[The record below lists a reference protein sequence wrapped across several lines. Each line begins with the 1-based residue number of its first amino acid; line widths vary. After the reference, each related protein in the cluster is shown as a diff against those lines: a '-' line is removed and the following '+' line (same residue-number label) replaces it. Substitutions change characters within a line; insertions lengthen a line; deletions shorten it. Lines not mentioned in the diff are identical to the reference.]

1 MEIAACVAVI
11 DADGRFVFINSQ
23 FQKELKASVI
33 KIMHMTWFDYV
44 HPDDL
49 EICRH
54 TLACCVLTGR
64 QAAAGIRLNDQP
76 EKRYNWEISPIA
88 GDGHAGER
96 FLLIGE
102 SSARQDQQN
111 KIGASSPRQ
120 DQQNT
125 IGASPIRQEQQDKI
139 VPFQARQY
147 EKILDSIGVG
157 IILQDE
163 SGKIVGANQ
172 KIAELFNVGLP
183 DIYRANAFEQLWKT
197 TEKNGNPI
205 PFENSP
211 PMRVI
216 RGAKEVSDGFTI
228 HGGGREKRQ
237 VVMHSLVLTD
247 AVPDL
252 PYLVIS
258 SILDKS
264 EEVRLRALC
273 EERKALF
280 ESFANHSPAFGW
292 IVNGEGKVVFANK
305 GLLDFLAV
313 DESGLFRKIEEILPP
328 SVIAAGREQ
337 YDWVVENN
345 LPHST
350 IIKIPNPDKEERV
363 FHVTIFPA
371 NSDHALQLIGGQ
383 ACDITDSYRAK
394 RQRRMVNEAIL
405 RAQEQERTVIG
416 QELHDNVNQILFTS
430 KLYLNLIKPL
440 DADQIVLKEKTEAF
454 ILMAIDEI
462 RKLSSALVSP
472 RLSDRGLIPCIK
484 NLVDD
489 LMLAALFR
497 TDFVVRNESAID
509 GVDYNIQLTIFRIVQ
524 EQVKNII
531 KHSKAQQVS
540 LQLWTAEEQVHL
552 LIEDDGVGFD
562 PRQATRGIG
571 LTNIYDRA
579 SLFNGKVDLQTAPG
593 KGCSL
598 KVSMPLSTAP

>member
-11 DADGRFVFINSQ
+11 DSDGRFVFINSQ

-88 GDGHAGER
+88 GDRHAGER

-102 SSARQDQQN
+102 SSSRLEQQN
-111 KIGASSPRQ
+111 GFGEPP
-120 DQQNT
+120 T
-125 IGASPIRQEQQDKI
+125 RQEQQDKTGL
-139 VPFQARQY
+139 FQARQY

-172 KIAELFNVGLP
+172 KTAELFNVGLR
-183 DIYRANAFEQLWKT
+183 DIYRKNAFEQLWKT

-216 RGAKEVSDGFTI
+216 RGAKEVSDRFTI
-228 HGGGREKRQ
+228 HGDGREKRQ

-264 EEVRLRALC
+264 EEVRLQALC

-328 SVIAAGREQ
+328 SVVAAGREQ
-337 YDWVVENN
+337 YNWVVENN

-371 NSDHALQLIGGQ
+371 NNDHALQLIGGQ

-440 DADQIVLKEKTEAF
+440 DADQIALKEKTEAF

-531 KHSKAQQVS
+531 KYSKAQQVS
-540 LQLWTAEEQVHL
+540 LQLWTAGEQVHL

-562 PRQATRGIG
+562 PGQATRGIG

-598 KVSMPLSTAP
+598 KVTMPLSTAP

>member
-1 MEIAACVAVI
+1 METASCVAVI
-11 DADGRFVFINSQ
+11 DSEGRFVFINSQ
-23 FQKELKASVI
+23 FQKALKASVI
-33 KIMHMTWFDYV
+33 KIMHMTWFDHV
-44 HPDDL
+44 HPNDL

-54 TLACCVLTGR
+54 TLARCVLTGR
-64 QAAAGIRLNDQP
+64 QASAGIRLNNQAAALF
-76 EKRYNWEISPIA
+76 NWEISQIV

-96 FLLIGE
+96 FLLVGE
-102 SSARQDQQN
+102 PS
-111 KIGASSPRQ
+111 
-120 DQQNT
+120 
-125 IGASPIRQEQQDKI
+125 IRQEQQEKTSL
-139 VPFQARQY
+139 FRARQY

-163 SGKIVGANQ
+163 SGKIVGVNE
-172 KIAELFNVGLP
+172 KTAELFNVGLG
-183 DIYRANAFEQLWKT
+183 DIYQENAFEQLWKT
-197 TEKNGNPI
+197 TKKNGNPVPI
-205 PFENSP
+205 ENSP

-216 RGAKEVSDGFTI
+216 RGAKEVSERFTI
-228 HGGGREKRQ
+228 HGEGKEKRQ

-252 PYLVIS
+252 PYLVMS

-264 EEVRLRALC
+264 EEVRLQALC

-292 IVNGEGKVVFANK
+292 IMNDEGKVVFANK

-328 SVIAAGREQ
+328 AVVAAGRDQ
-337 YDWVVENN
+337 YNWVVENN

-350 IIKIPNPDKEERV
+350 IIKLPNPEKEERV

-371 NSDHALQLIGGQ
+371 NSEHGVKMIGGQ
-383 ACDITDSYRAK
+383 ACDVTDSYRAK

-405 RAQEQERTVIG
+405 RAQERERTVMG
-416 QELHDNVNQILFTS
+416 QELHDNVNQILFTC
-430 KLYLNLIKPL
+430 KLYLDLIKPS
-440 DADQIVLKEKTEAF
+440 DDEQIVLKEKTEAF

-497 TDFVVRNESAID
+497 TDFVTRNEEEID
-509 GVDYNIQLTIFRIVQ
+509 GVDYNIQVTIFRIVQ

-531 KHSKAQQVS
+531 KYSKAQRVS
-540 LQLWTAEEQVHL
+540 LQLWAAGDQVHL
-552 LIEDDGVGFD
+552 LIEDDGIGFD
-562 PRQATRGIG
+562 PRQARRGIG

-579 SLFNGKVDLQTAPG
+579 SLFNGKVDLNTAPG

-598 KVSMPLSTAP
+598 KVTMPLSTAP